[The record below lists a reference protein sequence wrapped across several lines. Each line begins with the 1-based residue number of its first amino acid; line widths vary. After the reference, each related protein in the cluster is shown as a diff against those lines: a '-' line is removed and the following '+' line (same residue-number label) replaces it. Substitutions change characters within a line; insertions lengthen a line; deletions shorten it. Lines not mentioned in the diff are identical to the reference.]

1 MKIGKIIDVDI
12 TQEVFVKIEDKVFD
26 DKNKKCFTFVDDA
39 GCTYEVKSQGTIAK
53 DKEGNLRENGAYSK
67 SFPEGLEKGIY
78 KYLKAKEPIIVGL
91 DFKETVKHFESSEC

>member
-1 MKIGKIIDVDI
+1 MEIGKIVDVDI
-12 TQEVFVKIEDKVFD
+12 TQEVFVNFEDEVFN
-26 DKNKKCFTFVDDA
+26 DKNKKCFMFVDDA
-39 GCTYEVKSQGTIAK
+39 GCTYEVKNQGTIAK

-78 KYLKAKEPIIVGL
+78 KYLEAKEPTIVGL